1 MNDRLFVL
9 RQRRIALLARIDA
22 QRSLL
27 AGCASDWKGQLAVAD
42 QGMAIVRFLRAHPL
56 LVAGVS
62 AVVVMRN
69 RRRLAGLAS
78 AALMIRKMLKN
89 YRYIS
94 GLLQKP

>member
-9 RQRRIALLARIDA
+9 RQRRIELLARIDA
-22 QRSLL
+22 QRGQL
-27 AGCASDWKGQLAVAD
+27 AEFATSWKGQLALAD
-42 QGMAIVRFLRAHPL
+42 RGMAIVRFLRAHPL

-62 AVVVMRN
+62 AVVVVRN

-78 AALMIRKMLKN
+78 AALMIRKILRN

>member
-22 QRSLL
+22 QRGEL
-27 AGCASDWKGQLAVAD
+27 AEFATSWKGPLALAD
-42 QGMAIVRFLRAHPL
+42 RGMSIVSFLRAHPL

-62 AVVVMRN
+62 AVVVVRN
-69 RRRLAGLAS
+69 RRRLARLAS
-78 AALMIRKMLKN
+78 AALMIRKMLRN
-89 YRYIS
+89 YRYII